1 MIKKKIFDCVTFYN
15 ENLITNAR
23 IEILNNFVDHF
34 IICES
39 KYDHKGNKKNINFFL
54 KNQAYK
60 NKVKHLVIEENFP
73 DVNSGWKVEEYQR
86 EKILNA
92 LTEADDDDLILYSDS
107 DEIPNPTKIKYLDLK
122 NKYGIF
128 MQKFFVYKL
137 NIFNPHESPWE
148 GTRVC
153 RKKDLKSITFLRKKV
168 LKKNL
173 KKPFWKI
180 GVEKNIQIIEDG
192 GWHFNNLYSIETIS
206 KKLKTFQHNEFS
218 SSKFSSLDVIKN
230 KINNLEDLFGRG
242 HKYEK
247 VKIDESFPYFIKQN
261 LELFKDYIL

>member
-1 MIKKKIFDCVTFYN
+1 MKHRIFDCITFYD
-15 ENLITNAR
+15 ENLLVNSR
-23 IEILNNFVDHF
+23 FEILNEVVDYF

-153 RKKDLKSITFLRKKV
+153 RKKDLKSIDFMRQKV
-168 LKKNL
+168 KSKNL
-173 KKPFWKI
+173 KYNFFRIDK
-180 GVEKNIQIIEDG
+180 EKNIELFNNG
-192 GWHFNNLYSIETIS
+192 GWHFNNIMSPRDISI
-206 KKLKTFQHNEFS
+206 KLKTFAHTEFS
-218 SSKFSSLDVIKN
+218 SDKFSDIKVIEK
-230 KINNLEDLFGRG
+230 KINSKEDLFNRG
-242 HKYEK
+242 HKYK
-247 VKIDESFPYFIKQN
+247 VIKINKDFPKYI
-261 LELFKDYIL
+261 LENIDKFNDYIIK

>member
-1 MIKKKIFDCVTFYN
+1 MTKDKIFDCITFYD

-128 MQKFFVYKL
+128 MQKFFV
-137 NIFNPHESPWE
+137 
-148 GTRVC
+148 
-153 RKKDLKSITFLRKKV
+153 
-168 LKKNL
+168 
-173 KKPFWKI
+173 
-180 GVEKNIQIIEDG
+180 
-192 GWHFNNLYSIETIS
+192 
-206 KKLKTFQHNEFS
+206 
-218 SSKFSSLDVIKN
+218 
-230 KINNLEDLFGRG
+230 
-242 HKYEK
+242 
-247 VKIDESFPYFIKQN
+247 
-261 LELFKDYIL
+261 